1 MTQPAATGGGPPTAL
16 RRGGPR
22 RALLGR
28 VPVGYRF
35 LAPLLALL
43 GLLVAYPLAYS
54 LYLSF
59 TDRRIV
65 RPDYQFVGL
74 ENYAALPGNGDYVT
88 ALRNTLLFVVLAVGL
103 ELIVGLALALALQRQ
118 RFARNITRSF
128 LLTPMFVTP
137 IAVGLMFRFLL
148 NSQLGIIPS
157 WLGKVGVTI
166 DFFGPSLAL
175 LTIVAIDV
183 WQWTPFMVLLLLAGL
198 EALPKQP
205 FEAARV
211 DGASAWMVF
220 RRVTLPMLK
229 PVVFVA
235 VLIRALDAFKVFE
248 YVFATTRGGP
258 GVSTETVQYQ
268 VYRTGIQFFRLGE
281 AAAMAFVLVAIV
293 LGMVVL
299 LYRIVMRE
307 RTA

>member
-1 MTQPAATGGGPPTAL
+1 VLARIPI
-16 RRGGPR
+16 
-22 RALLGR
+22 
-28 VPVGYRF
+28 GYRF
-35 LAPLLALL
+35 LTPLLALL
-43 GLLVAYPLAYS
+43 GVLVAYPLGYS
-54 LYLSF
+54 IYLSF

-74 ENYAALPGNGDYVT
+74 DNYTGLVDNSDYI
-88 ALRNTLLFVVLAVGL
+88 ASLRNTLIFVVLAVGI
-103 ELIVGLALALALQRQ
+103 ELVIGLALALAMQRQ
-118 RFARNITRSF
+118 KFARNVTRSF

-148 NSQLGIIPS
+148 NSQLGVIPT
-157 WLGKVGVTI
+157 LLDQVGLSI

-175 LTIVAIDV
+175 LTVVAIDV

-198 EALPKQP
+198 ESLPKQP
-205 FEAARV
+205 FEAAKV
-211 DGASAWMVF
+211 DGASAWMTF
-220 RRVTLPMLK
+220 RRVTLPMMK
-229 PVVFVA
+229 PVIFVA

-258 GVSTETVQYQ
+258 GVSTETIQYQ